1 MSEKLG
7 YHCHTCG
14 KFHEGLPFDYCYDAP
29 YYWHTIPAEER
40 EKRASLT
47 SDFCVIEDR
56 DFFVRGCLPIPVIGH
71 EQKFV
76 WGVWV
81 SLSQKN
87 FPRVMELWSSPECV
101 KEPAQF
107 GWLSSKLPFYPDT
120 LTLKTMVHS
129 WSVDKR
135 PLITVEPTDH
145 PLAVEQR
152 IGITVS
158 RVQEIAEYVLH
169 K

>member
-1 MSEKLG
+1 MSEVFG
-7 YHCHTCG
+7 YHCQTCG
-14 KFHEGLPFDYCYDAP
+14 KFHEGLPFDYGYDAP
-29 YYWHTIPAEER
+29 YYWHTIPEDER
-40 EKRASLT
+40 EKRARLT

-56 DFFVRGCLPIPVIGH
+56 DFFVRGRLPIPVIGH
-71 EQKFV
+71 EQNLV
-76 WGVWV
+76 LGVWV

-87 FPRVMELWSSPECV
+87 FTRVRELWSSPECAN
-101 KEPAQF
+101 EPAYF

-120 LTLKTMVHS
+120 LSLKSMVHD

-135 PLITVEPTDH
+135 PLITLEPTDH

-152 IGITVS
+152 IGITLS